1 MTKLQQSQQ
10 ILTSIPDI
18 VQNTASSFEEI
29 RQQLITFMSG
39 QEEFKDYNYEG
50 SRLAKL
56 IDLLAYNT
64 MYIQQFQT
72 AAQFE
77 SWIQT
82 ATQRSQVVASA
93 QDNMGYLPSSYSA
106 AQLSVRVGLTHKLQP
121 AVVQIPKGTKFIGVV
136 KNTDSYDFC
145 TWENATLLKDDES
158 KYYATLKLVQ
168 GRIIQN
174 KFVFEK
180 NGRIV
185 IEDKFIDRNYIRV
198 YVDGALWTNWTN
210 DQIVNTTGDQTV
222 YYLRENYFGQTEIY
236 FGEGEEEEIDGYQV
250 DHYVGGKRPQIGQII
265 TVEYISTDGPEANG
279 AKDFSYVDS
288 LSYVEMF
295 LLEENPTKQKNYTG
309 ADGGGLPE
317 DIERIRTSAPI
328 FQEAQK
334 RCVTSSDYVQFIHKK
349 FGNIIQAAEA
359 FTDSQKP
366 GYAFISLK
374 PKSGLTLTEVQKD
387 DIKAYLEKYNLGPIT
402 PIVMSPNYIHIK
414 HNIKVSYKLGK
425 MPESEEWL
433 KGQVMK
439 SIDRYYTENV
449 ESFGKSFHTSKLMK
463 YIDDTHYS
471 ILGQTCDIQMVREI
485 DNYFK
490 SPASGIV
497 FYNNIK
503 GSDLKQ
509 NKVKYKGKSITY
521 DQFYQ
526 LQKSTSNNKTKLI
539 FGPFYSDD
547 TPKTGQ
553 EYTGT
558 DIDRS
563 LPGKYYEVGYFDHI
577 KNTLHY
583 DLGQLNVD
591 SQNYISQYIEFYAT
605 PKDENIYQN
614 NGQLI
619 VFENDLRPQYTKIVM
634 EPIQ

>member
-1 MTKLQQSQQ
+1 MQNLSSQQQ

-18 VQNTASSFEEI
+18 IQNSAASFEEI
-29 RQQLITFMSG
+29 RQQLILFMSG
-39 QEEFKDYNYEG
+39 QEEFKDYNFEG
-50 SRLAKL
+50 SRLQKL

-77 SWIQT
+77 QWIQT
-82 ATQRSQVVASA
+82 ATQRASVVASA
-93 QDNMGYLPSSYSA
+93 QDNMGYLPTGYQA
-106 AQLSVRVGLTHKLQP
+106 ASLSIRVGLKHKLQP
-121 AVVQIPKGTKFIGVV
+121 SVVQIPKGTRFIGVV
-136 KNTDSYDFC
+136 KDTDAYDFC

-158 KYYATLKLVQ
+158 NYYATLKLVQ

-174 KFVFEK
+174 KFIFEK

-185 IEDKFIDRNYIRV
+185 IEDRFIDRNYMRV

-210 DQIVNTTGDQTV
+210 DQIVNTKGDQTV
-222 YYLRENYFGQTEIY
+222 YYVRENYFGQTEIY
-236 FGEGEEEEIDGYQV
+236 FGEGEEVETNGFQI
-250 DHYVGGKRPQIGQII
+250 DHYVGGKRPQIGQVI
-265 TVEYISTDGPEANG
+265 TVEYISTDGPDANG
-279 AKDFSYVDS
+279 AKNFSYVDQ
-288 LSYVEMF
+288 LSYVDMF
-295 LLEENPTKQKNYTG
+295 LLEENPTKSSNYTG

-317 DIERIRTSAPI
+317 DIERIRTAAPI

-334 RCVTSSDYVQFIHKK
+334 RCVTSSDYVQFIYKR

-359 FTDSQKP
+359 FTDSSKP
-366 GYAFISLK
+366 GYAFIQLK

-402 PIVMSPNYIHIK
+402 PVIMSPNYIYVK

-433 KGQVMK
+433 KGKVVEQ
-439 SIDRYYTENV
+439 IDRYYTENV
-449 ESFGKSFHTSKLMK
+449 EQFGKSFHTQKLLK

-471 ILGQTCDIQMVREI
+471 ILGSTCDIQLVREI

-490 SPASGIV
+490 TPASGIQ

-503 GSDLKQ
+503 GTELHQSKI
-509 NKVKYKGKSITY
+509 KFRGKKIVY

-526 LQKSTSNNKTKLI
+526 LSKTIENNKQKLI

-547 TPKTGQ
+547 VPS
-553 EYTGT
+553 TGT
-558 DIDRS
+558 IYKGEDINRD
-563 LPGKYYEVGYFDHI
+563 LPGKYYEVGYYDHI
-577 KNTLHY
+577 KNSLHF
-583 DLGQLNVD
+583 DLNQLNID
-591 SQNYISQYIEFYAT
+591 SQNYIQNYIEFYAK
-605 PKDENIYQN
+605 PVDENIYQS

-619 VFENDLRPQYTKIVM
+619 VFENDLRPQYTKIQM